1 MLTSRR
7 SFLKRAGL
15 TAALSSWAVPAKV
28 GHAAAPGSGGTK
40 GAIPRHII
48 HLVADGTSSGTLTVA
63 DYFSR
68 LVRGTGLR
76 WLELYQRAEAVQALV
91 NMRSLNSV
99 VTDSAAAASSWG
111 SGSRV
116 KNGSLNLLPDGRE
129 LRPLYRLFAEAGWKR
144 GLVTTTEITHATPAG
159 FAANARRE
167 DAESIAAQYLDRR
180 VEVLL
185 GGGSK
190 FFPADKRQDKRDL
203 LADYRGAGYF
213 LAQKQA
219 DLAGAPLDRPW
230 LGLFAESHLPYTID
244 HQADARL
251 RERVPTLA
259 EMTRRALR
267 KLSREDHFV
276 LQVEGGR
283 VDHAAHANDIAA
295 AVHDLLAFDEAIE
308 VCLDFRQREPDTLLV
323 ITTDHGTAN
332 AGLNSS
338 GGSGEGA
345 KPPAFHNLRH
355 ARASFSEISRRLGNN
370 HTPGHLQKVI
380 REATGYKVPDAKAVF
395 LASFLEKKGWALY
408 DAMNSATLQ
417 LGQLLG
423 NYYGVGWTSGEHTAD
438 YVPLIALGPGAERFR
453 GFLQNTQVFH
463 HYLAL
468 AGIDFRNPEVP
479 LMVESGPAAAEVED
493 LPVLA

>member
-1 MLTSRR
+1 
-7 SFLKRAGL
+7 
-15 TAALSSWAVPAKV
+15 
-28 GHAAAPGSGGTK
+28 
-40 GAIPRHII
+40 
-48 HLVADGTSSGTLTVA
+48 LVADGTSYGTLTVA

-68 LVRGTGLR
+68 LVRESGLR
-76 WLELYQRAEAVQALV
+76 WLELYQRPGVVQGLM

-99 VTDSAAAASSWG
+99 VTDSAAASSSWG

-116 KNGSLNLLPDGRE
+116 KNGALNILPDGRE
-129 LRPLYRLFAEAGWKR
+129 LRPLYRLLAEAGWKR

-159 FAANARRE
+159 FAANALRE
-167 DAESIAAQYLDRR
+167 NAETIAEQYLDRR

-185 GGGSK
+185 GGGCK
-190 FFPADKRQDKRDL
+190 FFLAGQRKDKRDL
-203 LADYRGAGYF
+203 LADYRQVGYVVSQKRSE
-213 LAQKQA
+213 LAE
-219 DLAGAPLDRPW
+219 APLDRPW
-230 LGLFAESHLPYTID
+230 LGIFAESHLPYTID
-244 HQADARL
+244 HLADAKL

-259 EMTRRALR
+259 EMTRRALA
-267 KLSREDHFV
+267 KLSREERFI

-295 AVHDLLAFDEAIE
+295 AVHDLVAFDEAIE
-308 VCLDFRQREPDTLLV
+308 VCLDFQRREPDTLLV

-338 GGSGEGA
+338 GGSGDA
-345 KPPAFHNLRH
+345 SKRPAFHNLRQ
-355 ARASFSEISRRLGNN
+355 ARASFAEMARRLGSN
-370 HTPGHLQKVI
+370 HTPGQIQKVI
-380 REATGYKVPDAKAVF
+380 RDATGYKVPDAKAAF
-395 LASFLEKKGWALY
+395 LASFFDKKGWVLY

-438 YVPLIALGPGAERFR
+438 YVPLIALGPGAEHFR

-468 AGIDFRNPEVP
+468 AGIDYRNPEVP
-479 LMVESGPAAAEVED
+479 LLVESGPTAAEVED
-493 LPVLA
+493 LTMPA

>member
-7 SFLKRAGL
+7 NFLKRAGM
-15 TAALSSWAVPAKV
+15 TAALGSLAVPTR
-28 GHAAAPGSGGTK
+28 PGQASITAGAGG
-40 GAIPRHII
+40 AVPRHII

-68 LVRGTGLR
+68 LVRGNGLR
-76 WLELYQRAEAVQALV
+76 WLELFHRTDTVHALV

-99 VTDSAAAASSWG
+99 VTDSAAASTSWG

-116 KNGSLNLLPDGRE
+116 KNGSLNILPDGRE
-129 LRPLYRLFAEAGWKR
+129 LQPLYRLLAEAGWKR

-159 FAANARRE
+159 FVANALR
-167 DAESIAAQYLDRR
+167 DNAETIAEQYLERR

-190 FFPADKRQDKRDL
+190 FFAAGKRKDKRDL
-203 LADYRGAGYF
+203 LADYRRAGYIVAEKKSE
-213 LAQKQA
+213 LAA
-219 DLAGAPLDRPW
+219 VPLDRPW
-230 LGLFAESHLPYTID
+230 LGIFAESHLPYTID
-244 HQADARL
+244 HQADAKL

-259 EMTRRALR
+259 EMTRRALA
-267 KLSREDHFV
+267 KLGREDRFI

-295 AVHDLLAFDEAIE
+295 AVHELLAFDEAIE
-308 VCLDFRQREPDTLLV
+308 VCLDFQSREPDTLLV

-338 GGSGEGA
+338 GGLGDASNA
-345 KPPAFHNLRH
+345 PLYHNLRY
-355 ARASFSEISRRLGNN
+355 ARASFAEMARRWGNN
-370 HTPGHLQKVI
+370 HTPGNLQKVI
-380 REATGYKVPDAKAVF
+380 REATGYKVPDTKAAF
-395 LASFLEKKGWALY
+395 LASFFDKKGWALY
-408 DAMNSATLQ
+408 DEMNAPALQ

-423 NYYGVGWTSGEHTAD
+423 NYYGVGWTGGEHTAD
-438 YVPLIALGPGAERFR
+438 YVPLIALGPAAQRFR
-453 GFLQNTQVFH
+453 GFLQNTEVFH
-463 HYLAL
+463 HYMAL

-479 LMVESGPAAAEVED
+479 QLVESGPAAAEVED
-493 LPVLA
+493 LPAQV

>member
-7 SFLKRAGL
+7 HFLRQAGL
-15 TAALSSWAVPAKV
+15 TAALGGWLAPSSRGASP
-28 GHAAAPGSGGTK
+28 GTGGAA

-48 HLVADGTSSGTLTVA
+48 HLVADGTSWGTLTVA

-68 LVRGTGLR
+68 LKRQRGLR
-76 WLELYQRAEAVQALV
+76 WLELYQRPDTVNALV

-99 VTDSAAAASSWG
+99 VTDSAAASTSWG

-116 KNGSLNLLPDGRE
+116 KNGSLNVLPDGRE
-129 LRPLYRLFAEAGWKR
+129 LLPLCRLLGEAGWKR

-159 FAANARRE
+159 FAANAQR
-167 DAESIAAQYLDRR
+167 DNAETIAEQYLTRR
-180 VEVLL
+180 LDVLL

-190 FFPADKRQDKRDL
+190 YFAAAKRKDKRDL
-203 LADYRGAGYF
+203 IADYRRAGY
-213 LAQKQA
+213 LVAEKQA
-219 DLAGAPLDRPW
+219 DLAVAPLDRPW
-230 LGLFAESHLPYTID
+230 LGIFAEGHLPYTLD

-267 KLSREDHFV
+267 KLGRENRFL

-295 AVHDLLAFDEAIE
+295 AVHDLLAFDEALE
-308 VCLDFRQREPDTLLV
+308 VCLDFQQREPETLLV

-332 AGLNSS
+332 PGLNSS
-338 GGSGEGA
+338 GGGGDA
-345 KPPAFHNLRH
+345 KKAPAFHHLLQ
-355 ARASFSEISRRLGNN
+355 ARASFAEMARRLGED
-370 HTPGHLQKVI
+370 HTPGRIQRVVQ
-380 REATGYKVPDAKAVF
+380 EATGYKVPDAKAVF
-395 LASFLEKKGWALY
+395 LASFFAKKGWALY
-408 DAMNSATLQ
+408 DAMNSATVQ

-438 YVPLIALGPGAERFR
+438 FVPLLALGPGATRFR
-453 GFLQNTQVFH
+453 GFLQNTDIFH
-463 HYLAL
+463 HYMAL
-468 AGIDFRNPEVP
+468 AGIDYRNPEVP
-479 LMVESGPAAAEVED
+479 LLVESGPAAAEVED
-493 LPVLA
+493 LPWRV